1 MKRNSSINPGM
12 IKKNTLKTVKRN
24 EKKKSKVLRAA
35 YRDKSNNSTPFR
47 SYLKKQLKREEE
59 TEGKESDAAIDIR

>member
-12 IKKNTLKTVKRN
+12 MKKKTLKTVKRN
-24 EKKKSKVLRAA
+24 EKKSKVLRAA

-47 SYLKKQLKREEE
+47 SYLKKQLRLEEE
-59 TEGKESDAAIDIR
+59 TEGKERDAAIDIR